1 MDKTI
6 RKGSIA
12 MKKSVALLLI
22 TALIISAL
30 SLFSC
35 IGGSPEDSGT
45 LAPPISETTTA
56 EESSKIDLS
65 GYTIIRPMIVTD
77 AEKSL
82 YASFYSALSKKTGLK
97 LTFTDDFVREGTEY
111 AEAEYE
117 ILIGKTNREES
128 AEAINGL
135 HGSEY
140 IITVIGTKIVI
151 NSGSYQALKIGLERF
166 IDECLTEGSAEI
178 DASVKLSAD
187 YRNSE
192 FYSILEGITMYAMG
206 DSYFGGSSLG
216 KSLTWVNQLGDIYGM
231 TYRNDGIGGS
241 TVSDF
246 TTDRN
251 PMVRRNSTEFASKAN
266 VILLEGG
273 RNDRSVCVPIGKNT
287 DTDTKTFLGAL
298 NTMIDKYLAEC
309 PDALIILVTPW
320 YHTGTVAETGLS
332 NVDYANAMVAL
343 AEYRNDPRVTCIN
356 AADRDATGINMDDP
370 SFRKKYCIK
379 DNDVSHLNEAGMAY
393 ILPFFEK
400 QIAEKYTAFLG
411 TKS

>member
-1 MDKTI
+1 
-6 RKGSIA
+6 
-12 MKKSVALLLI
+12 MKKIISLLLI
-22 TALIISAL
+22 TALMLSAL
-30 SLFSC
+30 SLLSC
-35 IGGSPEDSGT
+35 NGGGSPEDSGT
-45 LAPPISETTTA
+45 LAPPISETTTT
-56 EESSKIDLS
+56 EETSKIDLS
-65 GYTIIRPMIVTD
+65 GYTIVRPMNVSD
-77 AEKSL
+77 ADKKL
-82 YASFYSALSKKTGLK
+82 FASFYSALEKKTGLK
-97 LTFTDDFVREGTEY
+97 LTFTDDFVREGTEFT
-111 AEAEYE
+111 EAECE
-117 ILIGKTNREES
+117 ILLGNTNREES
-128 AEAINGL
+128 AEAIKGL

-140 IITVIGTKIVI
+140 MITVIGTKVVI
-151 NSGSYQALKIGLERF
+151 NSGSYQALKAGIEKFL
-166 IDECLTEGSAEI
+166 DECLTDGSTEI
-178 DASVKLSAD
+178 DASIKLSAD

-192 FYSILEGITMYAMG
+192 FYSVLEGITMYAMG

-231 TYRNDGIGGS
+231 TYKNDGIGGS

-273 RNDRSVCVPIGKNT
+273 RNDRTVCVPMGTNT

-298 NTMIDKYLAEC
+298 NTMIDKYLADC

-320 YHTGTVAETGLS
+320 YHTGAVAKTGFS

-356 AADRDATGINMDDP
+356 AADKDATGINMNDA

-379 DNDVSHLNEAGMAY
+379 EDDVSHLNEQGMAY

-400 QIAEKYTAFLG
+400 QIAERYTAFLK
-411 TKS
+411 TKSAS